1 MPVVRVSWFQSI
13 ETTAK
18 KAFAKEITESMVRNF
33 NFRRRNIQKSLRDF
47 CVFRWAL
54 LWFIVQNHATD
65 TLVQLIKAHI
75 AFAVGVRTTCSAV

>member
-33 NFRRRNIQKSLRDF
+33 NFRRRNIQKVLAGFLR
-47 CVFRWAL
+47 V
-54 LWFIVQNHATD
+54 
-65 TLVQLIKAHI
+65 
-75 AFAVGVRTTCSAV
+75 